1 MEDGTMAGMF
11 YGMGMREVV
20 ESIEGQQAGA
30 ERVAAASQKSELQD
44 LRDQVARLALLNQA
58 MWELVRDRLQLSD
71 ADLEK
76 IAQEVDLR
84 DGVQDGRMSE
94 HPLQCPKC
102 GRVSNSRHKKCLYC
116 GLLFEGDVF
125 G

>member
-1 MEDGTMAGMF
+1 MAGLF
-11 YGMGMREVV
+11 ISGSFLREAVDSV
-20 ESIEGQQAGA
+20 EGQQASA
-30 ERVAAASQKSELQD
+30 EKIAAVAQKSEIQD
-44 LRDQVARLALLNQA
+44 LREQVSRLALLNQA
-58 MWELVRDRLQLSD
+58 LWELVRERLQLTD

-76 IAQEVDLR
+76 LAQQVDLR

-94 HPLQCPKC
+94 HPLKCPRC

>member
-1 MEDGTMAGMF
+1 MVGMF
-11 YGMGMREVV
+11 FPTGGLDPLNSSDSLARQTANAAM
-20 ESIEGQQAGA
+20 QAA
-30 ERVAAASQKSELQD
+30 TSQKSEIEL
-44 LRDQVARLALLNQA
+44 LREQVERITLLNQA
-58 MWELVRDRLQLSD
+58 LWELVRERLQLSD

-76 IAQEVDLR
+76 SAQQVDLR

-116 GLLFEGDVF
+116 GLLFEGDAF